1 MYEVFKKNWDKSKY
15 LILSAIFITSVLLL
29 TVVYKS
35 DEKIIKKSAI
45 TSISNENSDLKTFKD
60 FLLNQINSPFTNLN
74 YEIKKGDTIQKILK
88 KLKVQNIDIQNTI
101 IQYKK
106 YGNPNKL
113 LVGNKIDI
121 IVEKSLSTNK
131 NTLVKFSVPITKST
145 TIAITKD
152 EDNKIVSNKIITK
165 LYKRKVLSENIIKK
179 NLYSS
184 AIEANINPDT
194 IIEFARIFGFEIDF
208 QRDIRKKFFLKI

>member
-1 MYEVFKKNWDKSKY
+1 MYEVLKKNWDKSKY

-121 IVEKSLSTNK
+121 ITEKRLSSDK
-131 NTLVKFSVPITKST
+131 NTIVKFSVPITKST
-145 TIAITKD
+145 TIEITKN
-152 EDNKIVSNKIITK
+152 EDNKIKPFGGWTARYK
-165 LYKRKVLSENIIKK
+165 L
-179 NLYSS
+179 
-184 AIEANINPDT
+184 IN
-194 IIEFARIFGFEIDF
+194 G
-208 QRDIRKKFFLKI
+208 